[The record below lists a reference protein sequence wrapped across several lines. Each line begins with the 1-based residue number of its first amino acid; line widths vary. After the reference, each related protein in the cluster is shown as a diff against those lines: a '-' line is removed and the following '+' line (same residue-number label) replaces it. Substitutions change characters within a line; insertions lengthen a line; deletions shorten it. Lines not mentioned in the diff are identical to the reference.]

1 MRGRFSQIHIAQR
14 IEANIRLLI
23 CCRTDAPLNVS
34 EHDYRFDT
42 RLDDLLGQSFRVRSR
57 SETHIGCQ
65 LALCRRVGNEDAAFR
80 RYWTTLA
87 AELDANRDGRITFE
101 EYTACV
107 LSPERFDATLT
118 DFAEALAALGD
129 PNGDGLIE
137 RGLFVALM
145 TAIGFERANIDA
157 LFDAFQP
164 SDDDQIEVSVWAA
177 GIKDYYG
184 PEKAGIPGD
193 HLVAVRG

>member
-1 MRGRFSQIHIAQR
+1 MQQAAIDRVKLIFTLLDADGTGSL
-14 IEANIRLLI
+14 EAE
-23 CCRTDAPLNVS
+23 D
-34 EHDYRFDT
+34 FD
-42 RLDDLLGQSFRVRSR
+42 LMAARVVAASPG
-57 SETHIGCQ
+57 SDEAAKAAM
-65 LALCRRVGNEDAAFR
+65 LAAFR

-87 AELDANRDGRITFE
+87 AELDANRDGRISFE

-107 LSPERFDATLT
+107 LSPERFDAALT
-118 DFAEALAALGD
+118 DFAESLAALGD

-137 RGLFVALM
+137 RDLFVALM

-177 GIKDYYG
+177 GIRDYYG
-184 PEKAGIPGD
+184 PEKTGIPGD